1 MSFVSFLYAVCTV
14 FHHEYQPRKETKEKK
29 RGVTVIVFVI
39 RYKKRISPRSKEKRR
54 RPLLLTLILV
64 STIRT

>member
-14 FHHEYQPRKETKEKK
+14 FHHEYQPRKKTKEKK

-39 RYKKRISPRSKEKRR
+39 RYKKRISLRCEGKGRR
-54 RPLLLTLILV
+54 RLLLTLILV
-64 STIRT
+64 STIHT

>member
-39 RYKKRISPRSKEKRR
+39 RYKKRISLRCKEKVVVVSC
-54 RPLLLTLILV
+54 TLIVV
-64 STIRT
+64 STTHT